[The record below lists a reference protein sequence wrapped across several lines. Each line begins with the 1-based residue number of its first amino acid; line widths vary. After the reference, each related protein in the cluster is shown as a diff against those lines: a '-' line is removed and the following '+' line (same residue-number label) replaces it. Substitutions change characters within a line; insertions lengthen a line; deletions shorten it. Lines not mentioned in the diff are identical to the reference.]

1 MKKLFLILVLGFV
14 WSGSAFAEILKLDKC
29 LQNKYPQEETWYD
42 LSKDI
47 EDIIFY
53 ANLSNGTL
61 TWETIYTEDTRI
73 TKPGGKKPT
82 KEIIFLNIERYENEK
97 IIARSYYIQKPD
109 LRQLMISPNDN
120 TLIHRDV
127 TINLKTKMVK
137 EIINPGGKIIFDTIK
152 YDWIDKKMNEE
163 FVTEY
168 KCDSKNDFKNENK
181 VTDILNDT
189 NNENGFFKNILGGV
203 LKK

>member
-1 MKKLFLILVLGFV
+1 MKKLLAIVVLCLL

-29 LQNKYPQEETWYD
+29 LLNKYPQEETWYD

-47 EDIIFY
+47 EDIGFY

-61 TWETIYTEDTRI
+61 TKETIYTEDTRI
-73 TKPGGKKPT
+73 TKAGGKKPT

-97 IIARSYYIQKPD
+97 IVARSYYIQKPD

-127 TINLKTKMVK
+127 TINFKTKMVK
-137 EIINPGGKIIFDTIK
+137 EIINPGGQIIFDTIK
-152 YDWIDKKMNEE
+152 HSWIDKKMNEE
-163 FVTEY
+163 LLPSINVTQ
-168 KCDSKNDFKNENK
+168 KM
-181 VTDILNDT
+181 ILKIKIR
-189 NNENGFFKNILGGV
+189 FRIH
-203 LKK
+203 